1 MPRIAIVE
9 VTGPFVNGK
18 RKGHRL
24 TLPANDPT
32 LASWVA
38 SGQVRV
44 TYKEVAAVPDLT
56 PSQRTEALAQRV
68 AGELGSLGTEAERL
82 TDAARRSLW
91 GRVRGLP
98 RVQAAVLALL
108 GLSLAAGEDEQ
119 AAPAPTPDGSP
130 EPQIAGSWTVD
141 GLSEL
146 RTLLGLTEGAG
157 EDEILDAVEVLTAE
171 KEPAA
176 SGSEVGDE
184 IPTAAALLVAEV
196 LAHPEAFTLEG
207 VRLVAGKAGIE
218 LPEKG
223 TKATVLEVF
232 ALAVEGAKASTPAP
246 APTPD
251 APATPPAPA
260 APSVPFMDEG

>member
-18 RKGHRL
+18 KKGHRL

-44 TYKEVAAVPDLT
+44 TYKEVSAVPDLT
-56 PSQRTEALAQRV
+56 PNQRTEALAQRV
-68 AGELGSLGTEAERL
+68 AGELGSLGGEASRL
-82 TDAARRSLW
+82 TEQDRRSLW
-91 GRVRGLP
+91 GRVRSLP
-98 RVQAAVLALL
+98 GVQVAVLALL

-119 AAPAPTPDGSP
+119 AVAAPPAPPAP
-130 EPQIAGSWTVD
+130 EPEATDD
-141 GLSEL
+141 GTLAEL
-146 RTLLGLTEGAG
+146 RTMLGLA
-157 EDEILDAVEVLTAE
+157 EDADTDAILDAVEDLTREADE
-171 KEPAA
+171 EPDAPKA
-176 SGSEVGDE
+176 GDE
-184 IPTAAALLVAEV
+184 IPAAAAVLVAEV

-223 TKATVLEVF
+223 TKASVLEVF
-232 ALAVEGAKASTPAP
+232 ALAVEGAKAP
-246 APTPD
+246 
-251 APATPPAPA
+251 TPPAPPAPEPPKAA
-260 APSVPFMDEG
+260 APTAPAVPFMDEG